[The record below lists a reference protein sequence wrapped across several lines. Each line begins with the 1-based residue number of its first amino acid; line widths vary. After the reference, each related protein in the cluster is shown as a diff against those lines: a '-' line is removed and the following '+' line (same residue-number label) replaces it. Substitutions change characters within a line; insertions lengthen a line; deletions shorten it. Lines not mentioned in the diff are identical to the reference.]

1 MGRNIFLQKLKILA
15 PVVRNFTKNGIT
27 MSQSFSKFYSHIVF
41 HTKDNVK
48 FIREDIEDELYSY
61 MGGILRNCK
70 SIPFQIGGTSDHIH
84 ILCTLPR
91 TITLADLAEEVKKR
105 SSKWIKTKGPQYKS
119 FYWQEGYG
127 GFSVGWSQVET
138 IKKYIMNQKKHHA
151 NVSFMDEYKRLL
163 KENGIEFDERYL

>member
-1 MGRNIFLQKLKILA
+1 
-15 PVVRNFTKNGIT
+15 

-41 HTKDNVK
+41 HTKNNVK
-48 FIREDIEDELYSY
+48 FIREDIEDELYCY
-61 MGGILRNCK
+61 LGGILKNNK

-91 TITLADLAEEVKKR
+91 TISLAELAEEVKKS
-105 SSKWIKTKGPQYKS
+105 SSKWIKTKGDHYRI

-127 GFSVGWSQVET
+127 GFSVGWSQIET
-138 IKKYIMNQKKHHA
+138 VKSYIKNQKQHHRK
-151 NVSFMDEYKRLL
+151 VDFMEEYKILL